1 MESEYS
7 SSDSSF
13 EETRMP
19 TKIVKQDVKINVCD
33 TKYAVV
39 RYVAK

>member
-7 SSDSSF
+7 SSDSSY
-13 EETRMP
+13 EETYVP
-19 TKIVKQDVKINVCD
+19 TKPVKNDVKINVCD